1 MQTCY
6 LKRSPFGFS
15 ALLLLEDG
23 SCLPMIKFTKASRI
37 SREET
42 FEDIGDAEGG
52 KDISFRLVFHWE
64 EHMFLPFLL
73 THIPWSMTMSYPTV
87 PITSF
92 N

>member
-1 MQTCY
+1 
-6 LKRSPFGFS
+6 
-15 ALLLLEDG
+15 
-23 SCLPMIKFTKASRI
+23 MIKFTKASRI

-73 THIPWSMTMSYPTV
+73 TQNDYETRPKT
-87 PITSF
+87 TSDSVDF
-92 N
+92 V